1 MKFAEFYVGQ
11 IIEAGPIQVS
21 EVEIIEFAKQFDPQ
35 WFHINPE
42 EAATGHFDGLIASG
56 WHTCCLVMRL
66 IADKVLEGSESYA
79 SPGLAYLKWMHPVR
93 PNDALSVKAHV
104 LEVRFSASNPSR
116 GILRWR
122 WDAFQQDNIQ
132 VLELEATSMFD
143 MKIKR

>member
-1 MKFAEFYVGQ
+1 
-11 IIEAGPIQVS
+11 
-21 EVEIIEFAKQFDPQ
+21 
-35 WFHINPE
+35 
-42 EAATGHFDGLIASG
+42 
-56 WHTCCLVMRL
+56 MRL